1 MYGGFTSAKNAKN
14 ITIRGQGVITGE
26 GMAHPQEATDSLSL
40 ANLCGSDITIEG
52 VTGVNAPTYNFQI
65 NAFWDTACGQ
75 AGSGRGATV
84 SNVKAMSWYYTT
96 DGIMAGRDALIED
109 SFFKV
114 NDDALKIFQSNTL
127 VQRCT
132 IWQLDNGMPFM
143 ISWITPTDES
153 NIAVSDIHVRVPTTT
168 STCMISHSRRR

>member
-1 MYGGFTSAKNAKN
+1 MRAEVEAEESAGP
-14 ITIRGQGVITGE
+14 IPHTPSMV
-26 GMAHPQEATDSLSL
+26 SLCSGSSAFRRLTASGPDLHDEVVSFEPSPGSL
-40 ANLCGSDITIEG
+40 QAITIEG

-143 ISWITPTDES
+143 ISWI
-153 NIAVSDIHVRVPTTT
+153 
-168 STCMISHSRRR
+168 